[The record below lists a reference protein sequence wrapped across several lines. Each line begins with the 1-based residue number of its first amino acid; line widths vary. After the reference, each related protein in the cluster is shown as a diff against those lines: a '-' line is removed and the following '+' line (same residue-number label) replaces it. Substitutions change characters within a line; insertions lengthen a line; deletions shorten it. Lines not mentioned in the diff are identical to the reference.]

1 MRVRMKTDVSGS
13 RDGQAWPKR
22 GETMEVSDAEGAD
35 LCASGMAEP
44 VGDKDRDVETA
55 AGDNSE
61 RRALTTF
68 DGPVGDAYLPKDG
81 GHDPVVQGQKDAA
94 MVAASPEN
102 RDVAARADD
111 QHPPFEATQDVPDD
125 AAENTAEAKSES
137 SPPAKKT
144 TAARKTATS
153 KGASAKPETES
164 K

>member
-1 MRVRMKTDVSGS
+1 MRTDVSGS
-13 RDGQAWPKR
+13 RDGQPWPKR

-44 VGDKDRDVETA
+44 VGDKDHDVETA
-55 AGDNSE
+55 VPGG
-61 RRALTTF
+61 RPLTTF

-102 RDVAARADD
+102 REVAARADD
-111 QHPPFEATQDVPDD
+111 QHPPFEVTQDVPDD
-125 AAENTAEAKSES
+125 VEAKPDS
-137 SPPAKKT
+137 SQPAKKT
-144 TAARKTATS
+144 AAPRKAAAP
-153 KGASAKPETES
+153 KGSPAKPETES

>member
-22 GETMEVSDAEGAD
+22 GETFEVSDAEGAD

-44 VGDKDRDVETA
+44 VADGDENVEKA
-55 AGDNSE
+55 VPGDSDK
-61 RRALTTF
+61 RALTTF
-68 DGPVGDAYLPKDG
+68 DGPVGNAYLPKDG

-94 MVAASPEN
+94 MVAATPEN

-111 QHPPFEATQDVPDD
+111 QHPPHEVTQDVPDEAAGDAGD
-125 AAENTAEAKSES
+125 AAQS
-137 SPPAKKT
+137 AKKT
-144 TAARKTATS
+144 AAPRKTAATKS
-153 KGASAKPETES
+153 APAKPES

>member
-1 MRVRMKTDVSGS
+1 MKTDVSGS
-13 RDGQAWPKR
+13 RDGQPWPKR

-44 VGDKDRDVETA
+44 VGDKDHDVETA
-55 AGDNSE
+55 VPGG
-61 RRALTTF
+61 RPLTTF

-102 RDVAARADD
+102 REVAARADD
-111 QHPPFEATQDVPDD
+111 QHPPFEVTQDVPDD
-125 AAENTAEAKSES
+125 AAAKADS
-137 SPPAKKT
+137 SQTAKKS
-144 TAARKTATS
+144 AAPRKTAAP
-153 KGASAKPETES
+153 KGAPAKPETES

>member
-1 MRVRMKTDVSGS
+1 MRIRMRTDVSGS
-13 RDGQAWPKR
+13 RDGQPWPKR
-22 GETMEVSDAEGAD
+22 GETMDVSDAEGAD

-44 VGDKDRDVETA
+44 VGDKDHDVETTA
-55 AGDNSE
+55 TGDSE

-102 RDVAARADD
+102 REVAARADD
-111 QHPPFEATQDVPDD
+111 QHPPFEVTQDVPGSAAAGAAD
-125 AAENTAEAKSES
+125 AKPEVT
-137 SPPAKKT
+137 PPAKKAT
-144 TAARKTATS
+144 TARKAATS
-153 KGASAKPETES
+153 KGASAKPETE